1 MTERTHETSETC
13 GGSRRNPSPA
23 LHDMTSA
30 KGYFSGCAIDYRRP
44 CTSGE
49 GRLCDIFRELPLWN
63 EFFWHVCLQL
73 TELSPGQLSLI
84 ETYDMTVPYGIT
96 EQKQQAAALLYHLL
110 TLHRCIVSVKLNDH
124 IIRKHDQLICDALR
138 QSSSLTKLDMGGYGY
153 VGMTASYRLV
163 AVLPHLT
170 QLRELELGILRF
182 GYASTKRLSEFL
194 ASTRSLKTLN
204 MAQQYFNW
212 DHAFYVGGGLKQNVT
227 ITTLSLNKSAVDDFW
242 SSRDDIF
249 AYFHEASTLR
259 TLSVTGFCRNYDKF
273 SLTVESMFLNSTI
286 SELNLIDFRMNIG
299 DVQLITTLLI
309 ENGTLR
315 SLNFVT
321 CVYKP
326 SPEYEADNSVIY
338 TENFG
343 YVSSR
348 IYPWLVALTKNKTL
362 EELTLS
368 LSWYEAHEWWS
379 FLKALASNASLQ
391 KINVSRVPTREDVT
405 EIFRAMRETGVQERF
420 FVGAHHDFED
430 TVVTLTEC
438 KQLSCIEIDS
448 TILPRFEPLLTASC
462 LMQPC
467 SHMTSLC
474 LVLKTGLLDVTVSSL
489 ITQCITGA
497 MALRELELTFL
508 HYGPLL
514 NPDHTMQRALVQALS
529 VNKTI
534 RSLYIWGLRF
544 DETETQ
550 MLADTL
556 QSSRTLCEFSFFPR
570 DDESTVSF
578 LRQLSPIVSSNYTL
592 LGLHLTERFDLGGE
606 FFTVAEVVRR
616 NNVLVTRATH
626 FVKGTMHKYCAEA
639 FELVH
644 STPGLL
650 ASVQNSASVDENQAA
665 LKIRKSL
672 NNVSEIDVFMK
683 VAGVVK
689 VSVECHPRDDGKIQL
704 VDLNRDCWLHIRR
717 YLMVSDILDT
727 Q

>member
-1 MTERTHETSETC
+1 MTERPHETSETC
-13 GGSRRNPSPA
+13 GNSRRNPSPA
-23 LHDMTSA
+23 LKDMTSA
-30 KGYFSGCAIDYRRP
+30 KSYFSGCAIDYQRP
-44 CTSGE
+44 CTSGD

-63 EFFWHVCLQL
+63 EFFWHVSLQL

-84 ETYDMTVPYGIT
+84 ETYGTKVQCGIT
-96 EQKQQAAALLYHLL
+96 EQKQQAATLLYHLL
-110 TLHRCIVSVKLNDH
+110 TLHRCIVSVKLNAD

-138 QSSSLTKLDMGGYGY
+138 QSSSLTKLDLGGCGC
-153 VGMTASYRLV
+153 VDMTESYRLI

-170 QLRELELGILRF
+170 QLRELELGILYF
-182 GYASTKRLSEFL
+182 GYASSKRLSEFL
-194 ASTRSLKTLN
+194 ASTRSLKKLN
-204 MAQQYFNW
+204 MAGEYLKW
-212 DHAFYVGGGLKQNVT
+212 DHAFNVGRGLKQNVT
-227 ITTLSLNKSAVDDFW
+227 ITTLSINTSAVDYFW
-242 SSRDDIF
+242 SSPDDIF
-249 AYFHEASTLR
+249 AYFNEASTLR
-259 TLSVTGFCRNYDKF
+259 TLSVTASFGLKHKFCKI
-273 SLTVESMFLNSTI
+273 VEPVLLNNTI
-286 SELNLIDFRMNIG
+286 SDLNLIDFHMNIG
-299 DVQLITTLLI
+299 DVQLITALLI

-326 SPEYEADNSVIY
+326 SPEYEADTSVIY

-348 IYPWLVALTKNKTL
+348 IYPWVVALTKNTTL

-368 LSWYEAHEWWS
+368 LSWYDADEWWS
-379 FLKALASNASLQ
+379 FFKALASNASLQ
-391 KINVSRVPTREDVT
+391 KINVSEYTREDVT
-405 EIFRAMRETGVQERF
+405 EIFQAMRETGVQGRF

-474 LVLKTGLLDVTVSSL
+474 MVLKTGLLDVPVSSL

-514 NPDHTMQRALVQALS
+514 NADHTMQRALVQALS

-616 NNVLVTRATH
+616 NNFLTTRATH
-626 FVKGTMHKYCAEA
+626 FVKGTMHKYCAKA

-650 ASVQNSASVDENQAA
+650 ASVQNSASVDENQAV

-672 NNVSEIDVFMK
+672 NNFSEIDVFMK
-683 VAGVVK
+683 LAGIVK

-717 YLMVSDILDT
+717 YLMVSDILDA

>member
-1 MTERTHETSETC
+1 MPERTHETSETC

-23 LHDMTSA
+23 LQDMTSA
-30 KGYFSGCAIDYRRP
+30 KGYFSGRAIDCQRP

-84 ETYDMTVPYGIT
+84 ETYGTKVPCDMT
-96 EQKQQAAALLYHLL
+96 EQKQQAATLLCHLL
-110 TLHRCIVSVKLNDH
+110 TLHRCIVSVKLNVYVT
-124 IIRKHDQLICDALR
+124 REHDQLICDALC
-138 QSSSLTKLDMGGYGY
+138 QSSSLTILDMNLCGY
-153 VGMTASYRLV
+153 VGMTASYRLI

-170 QLRELELGILRF
+170 QLQELKLGSLNF
-182 GYASTKRLSEFL
+182 GYASSKRLSEFL
-194 ASTRSLKTLN
+194 ASTASLKTLN
-204 MAQQYFNW
+204 MARQYFKW
-212 DHAFYVGGGLKQNVT
+212 GHAFYVGEGLKQNVT
-227 ITTLSLNKSAVDDFW
+227 ITTLSLNTDTADDFW

-249 AYFHEASTLR
+249 AYFREASKLR
-259 TLSVTGFCRNYDKF
+259 TLSLTESSFTDKVCKIAEPV
-273 SLTVESMFLNSTI
+273 LLNSTI
-286 SELNLIDFRMNIG
+286 SELNLKSFDMNIG
-299 DVQLITTLLI
+299 DVQLITALLI

-326 SPEYEADNSVIY
+326 SPEYEANTSVIY

-348 IYPWLVALTKNKTL
+348 IYPWVVALTKNTTL

-368 LSWYEAHEWWS
+368 LSWYDADEWWS
-379 FLKALASNASLQ
+379 FFKALASNASLQ
-391 KINVSRVPTREDVT
+391 KVNVSRFRRQDVT
-405 EIFRAMRETGVQERF
+405 QIFQAMRETGVQGRF
-420 FVGAHHDFED
+420 FVGAHHVFED
-430 TVVTLTEC
+430 TVVAVTEC
-438 KQLSCIEIDS
+438 KQLSCIAIDS
-448 TILPRFEPLLTASC
+448 TISRKFQPLLTASC
-462 LMQPC
+462 LMQSC
-467 SHMTSLC
+467 THMTSLC
-474 LVLKTGLLDVTVSSL
+474 MVLEKEIFNVPVVSL
-489 ITQCITGA
+489 IAQCITGA
-497 MALRELELTFL
+497 MALRTLELTFRNN
-508 HYGPLL
+508 GPIFYA
-514 NPDHTMQRALVQALS
+514 DHRIQRALVQALS
-529 VNKTI
+529 VNTTI
-534 RSLYIWGLRF
+534 RSLHIWGLRF

-556 QSSRTLCEFSFFPR
+556 QSSRTLCEFSFFPH
-570 DDESTVSF
+570 DDESTVTF
-578 LRQLSPIVSSNYTL
+578 LRKLSPIVSSNYTL

-616 NNVLVTRATH
+616 NNFLTTRATH

-650 ASVQNSASVDENQAA
+650 ASVQTSASVDENQAV
-665 LKIRKSL
+665 LKIRKRL
-672 NNVSEIDVFMK
+672 NNFSEIDIFMK

-689 VSVECHPRDDGKIQL
+689 NSVECHPRDDGKIQL

-717 YLMVSDILDT
+717 YLMVSDILHT

>member
-1 MTERTHETSETC
+1 MSEHTHETSETC

-30 KGYFSGCAIDYRRP
+30 KGYFSGRAIDYRRP

-49 GRLCDIFRELPLWN
+49 GRLCDIFHELPLWN

-73 TELSPGQLSLI
+73 TELPPGQLSLI
-84 ETYDMTVPYGIT
+84 ETYGTKVPREMT
-96 EQKQQAAALLYHLL
+96 EQKQQAATLLYHLL
-110 TLHRCIVSVKLNDH
+110 TLHRCIVSVKLNVDV
-124 IIRKHDQLICDALR
+124 IRKHDQLIGDALR
-138 QSSSLTKLDMGGYGY
+138 QSSSLTNLDMDACGY
-153 VGMTASYRLV
+153 VDMTASYRLI

-170 QLRELELGILRF
+170 QLRELELGRLHF

-204 MAQQYFNW
+204 MAYQYFHW
-212 DHAFYVGGGLKQNVT
+212 DDAFYVGRGLKQNVT
-227 ITTLSLNKSAVDDFW
+227 ITTLSLNTSAIEDFW

-259 TLSVTGFCRNYDKF
+259 TLSVLALWLHKDKV
-273 SLTVESMFLNSTI
+273 SLIIEPMFLNNTI
-286 SELNLIDFRMNIG
+286 SELNLTSFHMNIG
-299 DVQLITTLLI
+299 DVQLITALLI

-315 SLNFVT
+315 SLKL
-321 CVYKP
+321 CH
-326 SPEYEADNSVIY
+326 
-338 TENFG
+338 
-343 YVSSR
+343 
-348 IYPWLVALTKNKTL
+348 LCLQALAGNKTL

-368 LSWYEAHEWWS
+368 LSWYEADEWWP
-379 FLKALASNASLQ
+379 FFTALASNASLQ
-391 KINVSRVPTREDVT
+391 KINVSEFTREDVT
-405 EIFRAMRETGVQERF
+405 EIFRAVRETGVQERF

-462 LMQPC
+462 LMQSC

-474 LVLKTGLLDVTVSSL
+474 MVLKTGLFNVTVSSL

-497 MALRELELTFL
+497 MALRELELAFL
-508 HYGPLL
+508 PSGPLL
-514 NPDHTMQRALVQALS
+514 NADHTMQRALVQALS

-534 RSLYIWGLRF
+534 RSLHIWGLRF

-556 QSSRTLCEFSFFPR
+556 QSSRKLCEFSFFPH

-592 LGLHLTERFDLGGE
+592 LGVHLTERFDLGGE

-616 NNVLVTRATH
+616 NNLLVTRATH

-650 ASVQNSASVDENQAA
+650 ASVQNSASVDENQAV

-672 NNVSEIDVFMK
+672 NNFFEIDVFMK

-717 YLMVSDILDT
+717 YLMVSDILHT